1 MGKRE
6 AQLLTMAYSSIR
18 RRVADTLLRLTDTQ
32 PDALIQLSRDDLAA
46 MIGTATESLIRT
58 LTEFRQDGLIENLP
72 NGIRLLHQQV
82 LHTKIAHCGFLLD
95 IGSRDEAPHQQ
106 GLAHFWEHMAFKG
119 TEKRKSFHILNRL
132 ETVGGEL
139 NAYTTKE
146 KICFY
151 AALLSTHF
159 ERAFELLTDLT
170 FHSVFP
176 ERELEKE
183 RGVIL
188 EEMSMYDDAPEDAIV
203 DRFDEVVFEEHP
215 LGHNILGTRASVS
228 GFTSADFRQFLREQV
243 RTDRLVF
250 SSVSNLSFAEVKR
263 LADRYLAPLPARL
276 GPRERRPFGDYQQKV
291 QTETRPISQ
300 AHCLLGG
307 PAFALHDERRI
318 PFFMLN
324 NILGGP
330 GMNSRLNLAVREKYG
345 LVYTID
351 STYSP
356 YTDTGLF
363 GIYFGTEGKQV
374 KRTISLIQKELK
386 TLREKPL
393 TTTQLHN
400 AKEQLMGQL
409 AMSEES
415 NSGLM
420 QLLAK
425 STLDLGRIEPLTELF
440 GRIRRVTATELQ
452 GLANEVLTEEHL
464 SVLQYLPSAKAI

>member
-1 MGKRE
+1 MSE
-6 AQLLTMAYSSIR
+6 Y
-18 RRVADTLLRLTDTQ
+18 
-32 PDALIQLSRDDLAA
+32 DLY
-46 MIGTATESLIRT
+46 E
-58 LTEFRQDGLIENLP
+58 LP
-72 NGIRLLHQQV
+72 NGIRVLHKQV

-95 IGSRDEAPHQQ
+95 IGSRDEKPAQQ

-151 AALLSTHF
+151 ASLLSTHF

-176 ERELEKE
+176 EKEIEKE

-188 EEMSMYDDAPEDAIV
+188 EEMSMYVDAPEDAII
-203 DRFDEVVFEEHP
+203 DDFDAVVFGNHS
-215 LGHNILGTRASVS
+215 LGHNILGTRESVS
-228 GFTSADFRQFLREQV
+228 SFQQPDFRQFLQENV

-250 SSVSNLSFAEVKR
+250 SSVSNLPFKEVKR
-263 LADRYLAPLPARL
+263 LADKYLAPLPPKL
-276 GPRERRPFGDYQQKV
+276 GERPRIPFAGYQPLSRIEHKSI
-291 QTETRPISQ
+291 TQ
-300 AHCLLGG
+300 AHCLIGG
-307 PAFALHDERRI
+307 AAYAIEDERRI
-318 PFFMLN
+318 PFFLLN
-324 NILGGP
+324 NLLGGP

-363 GIYFGTEGKQV
+363 GIYFGTEKKQV
-374 KRTISLIQKELK
+374 NRTISLVQKELK
-386 TLREKPL
+386 LLRDKTLG
-393 TTTQLHN
+393 TSQLHV

-409 AMSEES
+409 AMAEES
-415 NSGLM
+415 NGGLM

-425 STLDLGRIEPLTELF
+425 STLDLDRVEPLTEIF
-440 GRIRRVTATELQ
+440 ERIKRITAPELQ
-452 GLANEVLTEEHL
+452 GIAQDLLREDNL
-464 SVLQYLPSAKAI
+464 SVLQYLPE

>member
-1 MGKRE
+1 
-6 AQLLTMAYSSIR
+6 
-18 RRVADTLLRLTDTQ
+18 
-32 PDALIQLSRDDLAA
+32 
-46 MIGTATESLIRT
+46 MIDYDIHEY
-58 LTEFRQDGLIENLP
+58 P
-72 NGIRLLHQQV
+72 NGIRLLHKQV

-95 IGSRDEAPHQQ
+95 VGSRDEGPHQQ

-119 TEKRKSFHILNRL
+119 THKRKSFHILNRL

-151 AALLSTHF
+151 ATLLSTHF

-170 FHSVFP
+170 FNSTFP
-176 ERELEKE
+176 GRELEKE

-188 EEMSMYDDAPEDAIV
+188 EEMSMYQDAPEDAII
-203 DRFDEVVFEEHP
+203 DDFDTVVFGEHP
-215 LGHNILGTRASVS
+215 LGVNILGTRESVS
-228 GFTSADFRQFLREQV
+228 SFSSNDFHAFYSENV

-250 SSVSNLSFAEVKR
+250 SSVSNLPFKEVKR
-263 LADRYLAPLPARL
+263 LADKFLAPLPARL
-276 GPRERRPFGDYQQKV
+276 GPRARRGVGTYARKMQL
-291 QTETRPISQ
+291 ESRPISQ
-300 AHCLLGG
+300 AHCLVGG
-307 PAFALHDERRI
+307 TAYPLADARRI

-374 KRTISLIQKELK
+374 KRTLGLVQKELK
-386 TLREKPL
+386 LLRDKAL
-393 TTTQLHN
+393 TTTQLHV
-400 AKEQLMGQL
+400 AKNQLMGQL

-420 QLLAK
+420 QLLGK
-425 STLDLGRIEPLTELF
+425 STLDLGRVEPLSEIF
-440 GRIRRVTATELQ
+440 GQIEHVTAAL
-452 GLANEVLTEEHL
+452 LRDMANELLTEEHL
-464 SVLQYLPSAKAI
+464 SVLQYLPEEK

>member
-1 MGKRE
+1 
-6 AQLLTMAYSSIR
+6 MADY
-18 RRVADTLLRLTDTQ
+18 
-32 PDALIQLSRDDLAA
+32 DLH
-46 MIGTATESLIRT
+46 E
-58 LTEFRQDGLIENLP
+58 LP
-72 NGIRLLHQQV
+72 NGIRVLHKQV

-95 IGSRDEAPHQQ
+95 IGSRDEDQHQL

-119 TEKRKSFHILNRL
+119 TEKRRSFHILNRL

-151 AALLSTHF
+151 ASLLSTHF

-176 ERELEKE
+176 EREIEKE

-188 EEMSMYDDAPEDAIV
+188 EEMAMYHDAPEDAII
-203 DRFDEVVFEEHP
+203 DDFDAVIFGNHA
-215 LGHNILGTRASVS
+215 LGHNILGTRQSVS
-228 GFTSADFRQFLREQV
+228 SFQQQDFRQFLADNI

-250 SSVSNLSFAEVKR
+250 SSVSNLPFTEVKR
-263 LADRYLAPLPARL
+263 LAEKYLAPLPARL
-276 GPRERRPFGDYQQKV
+276 GPRPRTPFSSYQRVDQLERK
-291 QTETRPISQ
+291 PITQ
-300 AHCLLGG
+300 AHCLIGG
-307 PAFALHDERRI
+307 PAYPIEDPRRI
-318 PFFMLN
+318 PFFMLT

-330 GMNSRLNLAVREKYG
+330 GMNSRLNLGVREKYG

-351 STYSP
+351 ATYSP

-363 GIYFGTEGKQV
+363 GIYFGTEKKQV
-374 KRTISLIQKELK
+374 KRTVALVQKELK

-393 TTTQLHN
+393 GSLQLHT

-420 QLLAK
+420 QLLGK
-425 STLDLGRIEPLTELF
+425 STLDLGRVEPLTEIF
-440 GRIRRVTATELQ
+440 DRIRRITATELCE
-452 GLANEVLTEEHL
+452 LANDVLHDDNL
-464 SVLQYLPSAKAI
+464 SVLQYVPE

>member
-1 MGKRE
+1 MSE
-6 AQLLTMAYSSIR
+6 Y
-18 RRVADTLLRLTDTQ
+18 
-32 PDALIQLSRDDLAA
+32 DLY
-46 MIGTATESLIRT
+46 E
-58 LTEFRQDGLIENLP
+58 LP
-72 NGIRLLHQQV
+72 NGIRVLHKQV

-95 IGSRDEAPHQQ
+95 IGSRDEKPAQQ

-151 AALLSTHF
+151 ASLLSTHF

-176 ERELEKE
+176 EKEIEKE

-188 EEMSMYDDAPEDAIV
+188 EEMAMYVDAPEDAII
-203 DRFDEVVFEEHP
+203 DDFDAVVFGSHS
-215 LGHNILGTRASVS
+215 LGHNILGTRESVS
-228 GFTSADFRQFLREQV
+228 GFQQPDFRQFLQENV

-250 SSVSNLSFAEVKR
+250 SSVSNLPFKEVKR
-263 LADRYLAPLPARL
+263 LADKYLAPLPARL
-276 GPRERRPFGDYQQKV
+276 GERPRVAFAGYQPLSR
-291 QTETRPISQ
+291 TEHKPITQ
-300 AHCLLGG
+300 AHCLIGG
-307 PAFALHDERRI
+307 AAYAIEDERRI
-318 PFFMLN
+318 PFFLLN
-324 NILGGP
+324 NLLGGP

-345 LVYTID
+345 LVYTIG

-363 GIYFGTEGKQV
+363 GIYFGTEKKQV
-374 KRTISLIQKELK
+374 NRTISLVQKELK
-386 TLREKPL
+386 LLRDKTLG
-393 TTTQLHN
+393 TSQLHV

-409 AMSEES
+409 AMAEES
-415 NSGLM
+415 NGGLM

-425 STLDLGRIEPLTELF
+425 STLDLGRVEPLTEIF
-440 GRIRRVTATELQ
+440 ERIKRITAPELQ
-452 GLANEVLTEEHL
+452 GIAQDLLREDNL
-464 SVLQYLPSAKAI
+464 SVLQYLPE

>member
-1 MGKRE
+1 M
-6 AQLLTMAYSSIR
+6 
-18 RRVADTLLRLTDTQ
+18 
-32 PDALIQLSRDDLAA
+32 PDYHIH
-46 MIGTATESLIRT
+46 EY
-58 LTEFRQDGLIENLP
+58 P

-170 FHSVFP
+170 FNSVFP

-188 EEMSMYDDAPEDAIV
+188 EEMSMYDDAPEDAII
-203 DRFDEVVFEEHP
+203 DRFDEVVFANHP
-215 LGHNILGTRASVS
+215 LGHNILGTRESVS

-250 SSVSNLSFAEVKR
+250 SSVSNLPFAEVKR

-276 GPRERRPFGDYQQKV
+276 GPRERRPFSGYEQKV
-291 QTETRPISQ
+291 QAETRPITQ

-307 PAFALHDERRI
+307 PAFPLLDERRI

-356 YTDTGLF
+356 YPDTGLF
-363 GIYFGTEGKQV
+363 GIYFGTEGRQV
-374 KRTISLIQKELK
+374 KRTVSLIQKELK

-393 TTTQLHN
+393 TTNQLHN

-440 GRIRRVTATELQ
+440 GRIRRITAAELQ
-452 GLANEVLTEEHL
+452 DLANQVLTEEHL
-464 SVLQYLPSAKAI
+464 SVLQYLPAKKAA